1 MTEIEELIK
10 KHEGTTPDEIHINH
24 LLYDVLI
31 IKAECLNNKK
41 IWSYADYLEKQLM
54 SLKEGEKVLEL

>member
-1 MTEIEELIK
+1 MSEIGKLIQESK
-10 KHEGTTPDEIHINH
+10 GTTPDEIHINL

-31 IKAECLNNKK
+31 IKAESLNNKK
-41 IWSYADYLEKQLM
+41 IWGYADYLEKQLM

>member
-1 MTEIEELIK
+1 LSEIGKLIQESK
-10 KHEGTTPDEIHINH
+10 GTTPDEIHINH

-31 IKAECLNNKK
+31 IKAESLNNKK
-41 IWSYADYLEKQLM
+41 IWGYADYLEKQLM